1 MYMFFVSQE
10 KQRTN
15 ILYLNLEAEY
25 FNEIIEGVKT
35 SEYRDRTCHYHSRIG
50 TKTHLIKY
58 IWFMNG
64 MNTNSRQMLVEFQGL
79 DSTDPRSTHEYVLK
93 LGRIVSV
100 DPLKIAR
107 IVNLYRIVNR
117 LDLWAQLPTRTINT

>member
-1 MYMFFVSQE
+1 MYTFHYFVAYICFVSQE
-10 KQRTN
+10 KKRTT
-15 ILYLNLEAEY
+15 ILYLNLETEY
-25 FNEIIEGVKT
+25 FDEILEGDKT

-79 DSTDPRSTHEYVLK
+79 DSLDPRNKREYVLK

-100 DPLKIAR
+100 DPPKITR
-107 IVNLYRIVNR
+107 IRRMYRIVNN
-117 LDLWAQLPTRTINT
+117 IF